1 MLPDFRQQSKALSNC
16 TLQLH
21 CHSLTELFI
30 DATSKPEEHMLNR
43 QNQARTAA
51 YTRMQETSRQQH

>member
-1 MLPDFRQQSKALSNC
+1 MLPDFCQQSKALSNC

-43 QNQARTAA
+43 QNRARTAA
-51 YTRMQETSRQQH
+51 YKRMQETSRQQH